1 MDCKNLRS
9 CSPDELLRRVSDNM
23 LEQHRIDIMVDVA
36 ASAGCAAW
44 LINPDGSIEVIDH
57 KEWQI

>member
-1 MDCKNLRS
+1 
-9 CSPDELLRRVSDNM
+9 M